1 MGPILVSY
9 VYEEKGT
16 YLLFGLCAASLLA
29 TGIVTLAAFRLSHKT
44 HIKLSQNSHK
54 TLIHLSYKPKLICIH
69 RIDYHNFY
77 CRHLVPP
84 DEEMLGGDDDEE
96 GANLQLIET
105 KGQKME
111 TEKRPNFEQKLED
124 KTQEA
129 METVHGS

>member
-1 MGPILVSY
+1 M
-9 VYEEKGT
+9 
-16 YLLFGLCAASLLA
+16 
-29 TGIVTLAAFRLSHKT
+29 
-44 HIKLSQNSHK
+44 
-54 TLIHLSYKPKLICIH
+54 
-69 RIDYHNFY
+69 
-77 CRHLVPP
+77 PP